1 DVGRKLLV
9 RRPLARQL
17 VDPTDSVL
25 GAFSSSPDRGLKTT
39 YSDLIQKAF
48 QPEWWDDTRHICAAS
63 DGSAAATIDKGQTCP
78 ANTQEYSL
86 MEFNFSLFWGVAV
99 QMYESTLVA
108 DQTPFDKYLEQ
119 QQSYTLIGDN
129 LQNQYTIQLKP
140 GITPYT
146 VSIIGLNPTLDF
158 TDQDIFAFD
167 DGQGRVMGAG
177 INGGTIDYGSGTLKV
192 FFGEPPVSQVPI

>member
-1 DVGRKLLV
+1 KRINTRRVTGRNTPSAVDAVFNFRNFWDGRAQNVCNGANPFGTRDKSAHLLVREPDGSLGAAIINMQNSALCSQSLGPILSSTEMSADGRNFHDVGRKLLV

-48 QPEWWDDTRHICAAS
+48 QPEWWDDKRHICTAS
-63 DGSAAATIDKGQTCP
+63 DGSAAATIEKGQSCP

-99 QMYESTLVA
+99 QMYE
-108 DQTPFDKYLEQ
+108 
-119 QQSYTLIGDN
+119 
-129 LQNQYTIQLKP
+129 
-140 GITPYT
+140 
-146 VSIIGLNPTLDF
+146 
-158 TDQDIFAFD
+158 
-167 DGQGRVMGAG
+167 
-177 INGGTIDYGSGTLKV
+177 
-192 FFGEPPVSQVPI
+192 